1 MNEQMIYTIVVVAA
15 MAIAAALVVYFTT
28 RGNSGGEKVA
38 KGGVGADEKNGASDV
53 VARVRRYARLND
65 FQVVVPARWAK
76 DGKLAEFDCVLVGYF
91 GVLGIRCMGYSGRIF
106 GGEKEAAWVQT
117 KGDKRYE
124 FENPLD
130 RNARDARILR
140 EVLIGGGL
148 RNTPVETVLVCTGG
162 KNQELALPRSTP
174 FYTPKTLG
182 RYLNT
187 SHFDQDKKVDVE
199 KTAELLRQAV
209 VQVEQR

>member
-1 MNEQMIYTIVVVAA
+1 M
-15 MAIAAALVVYFTT
+15 
-28 RGNSGGEKVA
+28 GEK
-38 KGGVGADEKNGASDV
+38 ASYLD
-53 VARVRRYARLND
+53 Y
-65 FQVVVPARWAK
+65 
-76 DGKLAEFDCVLVGYF
+76 GYF
-91 GVLGIRCMGYSGRIF
+91 GVLGVRCMGYSGRIF

-140 EVLIGGGL
+140 EVLINGGL

-174 FYTPKTLG
+174 FHTPKTLS

-187 SHFDQDKKVDVE
+187 SRFDQDKKVDVE